1 MFWLHLPE
9 DDTAHK
15 RPVCVCVCTLLDA
28 PWQSINDMNLYKQA
42 MFFAYSKWVRT
53 KDDPVSCVSME
64 GPSVYMLLPSLLLPL
79 FTCPF
84 HLRPKLRRR
93 MLRCDSLWLSLRP
106 VYGAPPA
113 ALSIQLVH
121 LSLSHW
127 GPAALATHTN
137 EPDWRTF
144 VKRKGVIWEIKKK
157 KKGEITTYPHYAVL
171 APQARRAGPWPSW
184 APRSL
189 SQPGLH
195 GRTLTRRWWWANG
208 DGGCGV
214 QLHIGHSRLACA
226 GWNPRCLPGGKP
238 VHTGHTLGHQ
248 CWRS

>member
-157 KKGEITTYPHYAVL
+157 KKGKLRLTRIMLFWLLRPGGLVHDPPELHEACPNLGFMAVPWHAAGGGRTGMVAVVSSCISATAALLVLDEIHDAS
-171 APQARRAGPWPSW
+171 QGE
-184 APRSL
+184 SL
-189 SQPGLH
+189 STPA
-195 GRTLTRRWWWANG
+195 TR
-208 DGGCGV
+208 
-214 QLHIGHSRLACA
+214 
-226 GWNPRCLPGGKP
+226 
-238 VHTGHTLGHQ
+238 
-248 CWRS
+248 